1 MFSAIVYKTLIIGCH
16 DDRHKSEIVLFRFM
30 TDRFQ
35 IKGGGE
41 QGVDSNDSSRIIEL

>member
-1 MFSAIVYKTLIIGCH
+1 MYKTLIIGCH

-35 IKGGGE
+35 IKGRGE
-41 QGVDSNDSSRIIEL
+41 QGADFNDNSRIIEL